1 MERREDRE
9 TRETEAER
17 EGGREGGG
25 DEVNMTE
32 AVNSPQTSSDTYG
45 ETVTH

>member
-9 TRETEAER
+9 TRDTETER
-17 EGGREGGG
+17 EREGGG

-32 AVNSPQTSSDTYG
+32 AVNSPQTSSDTYS